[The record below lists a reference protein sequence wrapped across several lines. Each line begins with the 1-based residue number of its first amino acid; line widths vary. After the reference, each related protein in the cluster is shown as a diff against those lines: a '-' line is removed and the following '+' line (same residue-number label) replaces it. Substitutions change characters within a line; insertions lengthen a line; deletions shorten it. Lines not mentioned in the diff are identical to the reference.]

1 MQRVSSVVLLLVG
14 LVLIIMVSV
23 YLVLMEFQKRSALS
37 AVSPYNYIPA
47 DAGMVYQFNKPL
59 DFAISRELN
68 NPFPEEISDIL
79 GLSRFNELMLKA
91 ASVPEI
97 KMSFDRLSDASVII
111 TWHSMDKPGQSNR
124 LFLLAL
130 PRRSRAEKTVF
141 HIIENLFPDS
151 QIQKSDTANHTLYS
165 IVSPEMSG
173 DLHFFREKNFMV
185 LSSDKKLLIKSKDAA
200 RNNTGLI
207 NNQTAFSELAINS
220 RKDENR
226 LLIEP
231 SVFCNFITDYFFWD
245 HPLSIDCSLI
255 SGWISLNVSLKS
267 ETPGFDGFL
276 LTHRQLPG
284 IFSTFK
290 FQEPAGTGMQE
301 FIPAMPSLIYHQ
313 YLPDTELFEQ
323 DYKFVLQQNK
333 RYSLFELHKR
343 RFQDVAAISTDSL
356 SGYWT
361 GELAMVLPGKQQW
374 QNEYP
379 VVLMGAKHFE
389 GLLQHPRLGIFFL
402 TQAPEGETHFL
413 PGLLVEISIPGFFQV
428 FTHGLIKDDLW
439 WAVITEQYVMAS
451 ARKENLLKYFEQ
463 LHIEKDT
470 ILKQN
475 DLMLQDALNDEH
487 NIMLYY
493 SVPRLLETFEVMF
506 TDRFLDLQ
514 ELSKASFS
522 DLGQMML
529 QFTAGP
535 GDRVN
540 SGIRFS
546 FVDSLPVDSLSEI
559 REVKPT
565 QLE

>member
-23 YLVLMEFQKRSALS
+23 YLVLMEFQKRAALS
-37 AVSPYNYIPA
+37 AVSPYSYIPA
-47 DAGMVYQFNKPL
+47 DAGMVYQLSKPF
-59 DFAISRELN
+59 DFITSKGHN
-68 NPFPEEISDIL
+68 TPFPKEVSDIL
-79 GLSRFNELMLKA
+79 SLNRFHDLLGKA
-91 ASVPEI
+91 ASIPDFQ
-97 KMSFDRLSDASVII
+97 SNSGLHSDASMFIS
-111 TWHSMDKPGQSNR
+111 WHNMEEPGKSNR

-130 PRRSRAEKTVF
+130 PHRSRAEKSVF

-151 QIQKSDTANHTLYS
+151 RIQKSDTANHTIYS

-173 DLHFFREKNFMV
+173 ELHFFQEKNFMV
-185 LSSDKKLLIKSKDAA
+185 LSSDKKLLITSKDAA

-207 NNQTAFSELAINS
+207 NNQTAFSELVINS

-255 SGWISLNVSLKS
+255 SGWISLNVSRKS

-379 VVLMGAKHFE
+379 VVLMGANHFE

-402 TQAPEGETHFL
+402 TQAPEGETQFL
-413 PGLLVEISIPGFFQV
+413 PGPLVEISIPGFFQV
-428 FTHGLIKDDLW
+428 FTHGLIKDDLR
-439 WAVITEQYVMAS
+439 WAVISEEYVMAS

-470 ILKQN
+470 ILRQN

-514 ELSKASFS
+514 ELSKASFP
-522 DLGQMML
+522 DFGQMML

-540 SGIRFS
+540 SVIRFS
-546 FVDSLPVDSLSEI
+546 FVDSLSVDSLSEI
-559 REVKPT
+559 RDVKPA
-565 QLE
+565 QKQ